1 VIVKIRN
8 FALVKKP
15 FQILTLLLAMLVF
28 LSPVLSFASVLTV
41 EEHASE
47 MDMSCCATDDSAGSE
62 HDCCHSE
69 SSKNEKKNCG
79 DTGCPTNDCHLHTVT
94 SFHIY
99 FPEILSEK
107 ETEIVSLEKL
117 KFDNYSSLTIK
128 DLNYSFW
135 NPPKY
140 IS

>member
-1 VIVKIRN
+1 
-8 FALVKKP
+8 VKKP

-28 LSPVLSFASVLTV
+28 LSPVLSFASVLTAD
-41 EEHASE
+41 EHQAE
-47 MDMSCCATDDSAGSE
+47 MEMSCCATDDSAGSE
-62 HDCCHSE
+62 HDCCHSG
-69 SSKNEKKNCG
+69 SPKNEKKNCG

-99 FPEILSEK
+99 FPEILSEN

-117 KFDNYSSLTIK
+117 KSDNYSSLAIK
-128 DLNYSFW
+128 DLSYSFW